1 MRQSDAHQV
10 EAANRDIELELSVHL
25 AHAAALLGRPVACT
39 KALKRA
45 DALLLQAE
53 AAEGADTAGGGGSSG
68 WGASAAAKG
77 NLSWDGE
84 GGEGG
89 DFVMDENRYG
99 TGLHAGFRRA
109 ELRRECERIDAYLT
123 SQEKQLE
130 EIREG
135 NANLNAA
142 LDQLFQASRFEFW
155 SISSAR
161 WQPFDLWAYTYLW

>member
-1 MRQSDAHQV
+1 MSCALFLIAVYISGQCVHVPATGAGSNPDA
-10 EAANRDIELELSVHL
+10 RD
-25 AHAAALLGRPVACT
+25 
-39 KALKRA
+39 A
-45 DALLLQAE
+45 DQTQQE
-53 AAEGADTAGGGGSSG
+53 
-68 WGASAAAKG
+68 
-77 NLSWDGE
+77 
-84 GGEGG
+84 
-89 DFVMDENRYG
+89 M
-99 TGLHAGFRRA
+99 
-109 ELRRECERIDAYLT
+109 RIDAYLT